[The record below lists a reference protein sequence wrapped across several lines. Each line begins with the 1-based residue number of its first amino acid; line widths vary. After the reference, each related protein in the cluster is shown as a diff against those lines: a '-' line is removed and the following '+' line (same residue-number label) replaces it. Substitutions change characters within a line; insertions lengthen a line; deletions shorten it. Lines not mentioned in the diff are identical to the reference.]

1 MAKMTK
7 AQIIEKL
14 SGMGEMHLDM
24 MSWKKSDLENYYNRT
39 MEARSMS
46 LEELR
51 AKLISE
57 GKM

>member
-1 MAKMTK
+1 MTK